1 MVNKKMKP
9 LSEVEPEVKVA
20 VKKIEGGLEV
30 KGHLEELGIAEGT
43 ELTVIAT
50 EPVHM
55 HVGPISL
62 KSAGREAVIARG
74 WADKV
79 YVEKEGKTLPLLRLE
94 AGDKGTV
101 KTIEGGKVFEDNFAE
116 LGIEK
121 GKEIEFLRHLP
132 DDTLVFKI
140 DDKEVSMGE
149 GQASKVLVERE
160 GENIQI
166 NYLGEGEKAKISKV
180 IGGTS
185 LKEKFEQMGVV
196 EGKEITLVRKEM
208 PAPVPKRGAY
218 VLAKIGEQL
227 VTIGH
232 GLAEKVW
239 VE

>member
-1 MVNKKMKP
+1 MKR
-9 LSEVEPEVKVA
+9 LNEVEPEITVT
-20 VKKIEGGLEV
+20 VKKIDGGLEV
-30 KGHLEELGIAEGT
+30 KGYLEELGIAEGT
-43 ELTVIAT
+43 ELTVVAT
-50 EPVHM
+50 EPVHV

-62 KSAGREAVIARG
+62 KAGEKEAVIARG

-79 YVEKEGKTLPLLRLE
+79 YVEKEGETVPLLRLE
-94 AGDKGTV
+94 TGEKGTL
-101 KTIEGGKVFEDNFAE
+101 KTIEGGKTFEDYLSG

-121 GKEIEFLRHLP
+121 GSEVEFLRHLP

-140 DDKEVSMGE
+140 DDRELSMGE

-160 GENIQI
+160 GTSIQI
-166 NYLGEGEKAKISKV
+166 NYLGEGENATISKV

-185 LKEKFEQMGVV
+185 LKEKFEQMGVA

-208 PAPVPKRGAY
+208 PAPIPKRGAY

>member
-1 MVNKKMKP
+1 MKP

-30 KGHLEELGIAEGT
+30 KGYLEELGISEGT
-43 ELTVIAT
+43 ELTVVAT

-62 KSAGREAVIARG
+62 KAAGREAVIARG

-79 YVEKEGKTLPLLRLE
+79 YVDKEGETLPLLRLE
-94 AGDKGTV
+94 TGEKGTV
-101 KTIEGGKVFEDNFAE
+101 KTIEGGKVFEGNFSE
-116 LGIEK
+116 LDIEK
-121 GKEIEFLRHLP
+121 EKEIEFLRHLP
-132 DDTLVFKI
+132 DETLVFKI
-140 DDKEVSMGE
+140 DDREISMGE
-149 GQASKVLVERE
+149 GQASKALVERE
-160 GENIQI
+160 GKNIQI
-166 NYLGEGEKAKISKV
+166 NYLEEGEKAKISKI

-185 LKEKFEQMGVV
+185 LKEKFEQMGVA

-208 PAPVPKRGAY
+208 PAPVPKRGTY
-218 VLAKIGEQL
+218 VLARIGEQL

>member
-1 MVNKKMKP
+1 MKR
-9 LSEVEPEVKVA
+9 LNEVEPEITVT
-20 VKKIEGGLEV
+20 VKKIDGGLEV
-30 KGHLEELGIAEGT
+30 KGYLEELGIAEGT
-43 ELTVIAT
+43 ELTVVAT

-62 KSAGREAVIARG
+62 KSAGREAVVARG

-79 YVEKEGKTLPLLRLE
+79 YVEKEGETVPLLRLE
-94 AGDKGTV
+94 TGEKGTL
-101 KTIEGGKVFEDNFAE
+101 KTIEGGKAFEDYLSG

-121 GKEIEFLRHLP
+121 GSEVEFLRHLP

-140 DDKEVSMGE
+140 DDRELSMGE

-160 GENIQI
+160 GTSIQI
-166 NYLGEGEKAKISKV
+166 NYLGEGENATISKV

-185 LKEKFEQMGVV
+185 LKEKFEQMGVA

-208 PAPVPKRGAY
+208 PAPIPKRGAY

>member
-1 MVNKKMKP
+1 MKL

-30 KGHLEELGIAEGT
+30 KGHLEELGISEGT
-43 ELTVIAT
+43 ELTVVAT
-50 EPVHM
+50 EPVHV

-62 KSAGREAVIARG
+62 KAAGREAVVARG

-132 DDTLVFKI
+132 DDTLVLKI
-140 DDKEVSMGE
+140 DDREIRMGE
-149 GQASKVLVERE
+149 GQASKVLVEKE
-160 GENIQI
+160 GQFIQI
-166 NYLGEGEKAKISKV
+166 NYLRESEKAKISKV

-196 EGKEITLVRKEM
+196 EGKVITLVRKEI
-208 PAPVPKRGAY
+208 PAPVPKRGSY

-227 VTIGH
+227 MTIGH

>member
-1 MVNKKMKP
+1 MKL

-30 KGHLEELGIAEGT
+30 KGHLEELGISEGN
-43 ELTVIAT
+43 ELTVVAT
-50 EPVHM
+50 EPVHV

-62 KSAGREAVIARG
+62 KAAGREAVVARG

-101 KTIEGGKVFEDNFAE
+101 KTIEGGKVFEDNFAG

-132 DDTLVFKI
+132 DDTLVLKI
-140 DDKEVSMGE
+140 DDREIRMGE
-149 GQASKVLVERE
+149 GQASKVLVEKE
-160 GENIQI
+160 GQSIQI
-166 NYLGEGEKAKISKV
+166 NYLRESEKAKISKV

-196 EGKEITLVRKEM
+196 EGKVITLVRKEI
-208 PAPVPKRGAY
+208 PAPVPKRGSY

-227 VTIGH
+227 MTIGH